1 MEIPRDAAPLL
12 VLQIHETRGKRL
24 QLALGV
30 LQLSLGPHLGGDIRR
45 DPLTAGKTPILGKI
59 STKRAAQPNRGGSD
73 FPDNMGERG

>member
-45 DPLTAGKTPILGKI
+45 DPLTAGKTTILGKI
-59 STKRAAQPNRGGSD
+59 STERAAQPNRRD
-73 FPDNMGERG
+73 PAFPDNVGERG

>member
-30 LQLSLGPHLGGDIRR
+30 LQLSLGTDLGSNIGGN
-45 DPLTAGKTPILGKI
+45 PLTAGKTTILGKI
-59 STKRAAQPNRGGSD
+59 ATERAAQPNRRD
-73 FPDNMGERG
+73 PAFPDNVGERG